1 MRWFE
6 QRLRETADWCARRAD
21 PARPDSC
28 LRTPALMPAGFRW
41 PPRRYLHPSAPG
53 YAEDEARGW
62 GLSDR
67 HPSQDHG
74 SVEQLAERRRELL
87 AAESGWRDAYAALR
101 GGRILA
107 YDPGLN
113 LFDGAAE
120 QTSEGF
126 FDVDNVPPWDTWLC
140 FVLGPPWPAGG
151 QGSTWSTYLLSFI
164 PQEFVAC
171 AADGIAVNPEQ
182 CIVWASDLRTE
193 FVQKL
198 RLHGLSD

>member
-6 QRLRETADWCARRAD
+6 LRVREAATWCALRAD
-21 PARPDSC
+21 PARPDVC

-53 YAEDEARGW
+53 FAEDEARGW
-62 GLSDR
+62 SLSDR
-67 HPSQDHG
+67 HPSQDHA
-74 SVEQLAERRRELL
+74 SIEQLADRRRELL
-87 AAESGWRDAYAALR
+87 AGERGWRVADVALR

-107 YDPGLN
+107 YDPGIN

-120 QTSEGF
+120 ATSAGF

-140 FVLGPPWPAGG
+140 FVHGPPWPVNGNRT
-151 QGSTWSTYLLSFI
+151 TWSAYLLSFI
-164 PQEFVAC
+164 PQEFIAC
-171 AADGIAVNPEQ
+171 AQQGIEVNPES
-182 CIVWASDLRTE
+182 CIVWASDLQTE

-198 RLHGLSD
+198 RFDGRL

>member
-6 QRLRETADWCARRAD
+6 QRLRETATWCALRAD
-21 PARPDSC
+21 PSTPDRC

-41 PPRRYLHPSAPG
+41 PPRRYLHPSVPG

-67 HPSQDHG
+67 HPSQDQG

-87 AAESGWRDAYAALR
+87 APESGSRVVDAALR

-107 YDPGLN
+107 YDPGIN

-120 QTSEGF
+120 QETGGF

-140 FVLGPPWPAGG
+140 FVQGPPWPTHGNTD
-151 QGSTWSTYLLSFI
+151 TWSAYLLSFI
-164 PQEFVAC
+164 PPEFVAC
-171 AADGIAVNPEQ
+171 VGHGIAVNPEA
-182 CIVWASDLRTE
+182 CILWASALQTV

-198 RLHGLSD
+198 RSDGLLR